1 MLQRPDW
8 TLVAPL
14 LPALLEHHLQLQP
27 SLATRAREV
36 LQARLGEAWQPHTVL
51 VGVHVRRGDFG
62 GYNQQS
68 V

>member
-1 MLQRPDW
+1 MLQKPDW
-8 TLVAPL
+8 ALVAPL
-14 LPALLEHHLQLQP
+14 LPTLLEHHLQLQP
-27 SLATRAREV
+27 SLAAQAREI
-36 LQARLGEAWQPHTVL
+36 LQARLGAAWQPHTIL